1 MITTIMK
8 NISKTDTKLIWKKIS
23 HFTPILTYTPNK
35 LKNRKRMV
43 KTFWPFKTLFH
54 TYTHTLP
61 CIPGEF
67 QVFYRVLDPFGYQ
80 MDPNIDDIAI

>member
-23 HFTPILTYTPNK
+23 HFTPNLTYTPNK
-35 LKNRKRMV
+35 LKNSKGMV

-54 TYTHTLP
+54 TYTHSHAFQANFKCFT
-61 CIPGEF
+61 EF
-67 QVFYRVLDPFGYQ
+67 WTHLGTKWILILMILLFK
-80 MDPNIDDIAI
+80 

>member
-1 MITTIMK
+1 MK

-35 LKNRKRMV
+35 LKNREKNGLKR
-43 KTFWPFKTLFH
+43 FGLFKTLFH

-67 QVFYRVLDPFGYQ
+67 
-80 MDPNIDDIAI
+80 